1 MPPPI
6 ASLSLLFVAAGLLVI
21 AGASIGRARGHE
33 PSRASSALMAGMTGL
48 GLGFVLYV
56 LFVLPLI
63 LFPAAVAGIVV
74 ADWLRRRDWLLLGS
88 FLTGAGGLWAVMSG
102 WALVND
108 LTDAAV
114 SYPGWT
120 PIPLAMGAA
129 ATIVGAALLLAG
141 RGEAG

>member
-1 MPPPI
+1 MPPI

-21 AGASIGRARGHE
+21 AAASIGRARGHA

-56 LFVLPLI
+56 LLVPPLI
-63 LFPAAVAGIVV
+63 LFPVAVAGIVV

-88 FLTGAGGLWAVMSG
+88 FLVGAGGLWAVMSG

-108 LTDAAV
+108 LADDAV
-114 SYPGWT
+114 STPGWT
-120 PIPLAMGAA
+120 PIPLALGAA
-129 ATIVGAALLLAG
+129 VTIVGAALLLAG
-141 RGEAG
+141 RADTA